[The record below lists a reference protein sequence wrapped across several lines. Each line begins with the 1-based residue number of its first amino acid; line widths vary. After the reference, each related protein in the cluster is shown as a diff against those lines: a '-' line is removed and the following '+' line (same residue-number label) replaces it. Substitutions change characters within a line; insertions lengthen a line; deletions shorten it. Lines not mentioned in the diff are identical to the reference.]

1 MKKRRF
7 KKSPLWLWSYNNP
20 KCNQQFLKMYQSLKE
35 IDEFLDTKNKNK
47 KQSKKKR

>member
-1 MKKRRF
+1 MVSFCTLFDSNYMDKG
-7 KKSPLWLWSYNNP
+7 LV
-20 KCNQQFLKMYQSLKE
+20 MYQSLKE